1 MDNTLLS
8 SRSYLFLNVE
18 YKAVGR
24 MRAVAVM
31 IINEDRASASYVEFR
46 DSLAISSAVLR
57 WTAGGLTMDAVKT
70 EAW

>member
-1 MDNTLLS
+1 MDNTLLA

-31 IINEDRASASYVEFR
+31 IINDDRASAIAMLNFGIR
-46 DSLAISSAVLR
+46 LR
-57 WTAGGLTMDAVKT
+57 WTAGELTMDAVKT
-70 EAW
+70 GAW